1 MTERKSINDKVEA
14 LGADMSDTVHDLLR
28 EAKPLLHHA
37 TDRMTDRV
45 HELAQQGVDAACR
58 GKHGLEE
65 SGQDLMDHASHM
77 IRHEPFK
84 AMLVA
89 AGVGAVA
96 ALLVGLMTRPNV
108 HRRSHSN

>member
-1 MTERKSINDKVEA
+1 MTDRKSVNDKVEA
-14 LGADMSDTVHDLLR
+14 LSADISDTVHDLLR

-45 HELAQQGVDAACR
+45 NELTQKGLTAASKGR
-58 GKHGLEE
+58 RELEN
-65 SGQDLMDHASHM
+65 SGHDLMDHASHM

-89 AGVGAVA
+89 AGIGAA
-96 ALLVGLMTRPNV
+96 GALLIVLMTRPR
-108 HRRSHSN
+108 HRSHSN